1 METCY
6 TNKDGDKLTFYFSEK
21 LEANQFNLVYN
32 NRVTTSGY
40 RRDSGTKGI
49 RLSGKFFVLTLQDE
63 PSAADLNQA
72 LHKAISDKALV
83 QLSLTHNGSAI
94 HDLNVVVSES
104 ATEKPNNY
112 RLSVVKA

>member
-40 RRDSGTKGI
+40 RRDSETKDI

-63 PSAADLNQA
+63 PSAAELNQA
-72 LHKAISDKALV
+72 L
-83 QLSLTHNGSAI
+83 QSAI
-94 HDLNVVVSES
+94 KNQQPVEITVFRNHEEAHKLYVVVKESEPKQANGYRLNVV
-104 ATEKPNNY
+104 A
-112 RLSVVKA
+112 A